1 MGTMIDLI
9 KTLLKSALAT
19 SRWGPL
25 TEEDEELVWDS
36 SFAKIFKASSIRR
49 TLSTPHTAITLE

>member
-1 MGTMIDLI
+1 MIDLI

-25 TEEDEELVWDS
+25 TEADEELVWDS

-49 TLSTPHTAITLE
+49 TPHTPRTAITLE